1 MGTAERRGEI
11 MRLLYRRKHETI
23 GNLASELGVSERTV
37 SRDIDAL
44 SASEPIYT
52 EAGKYGGV
60 YIVDSFQM
68 DRMYISPLELDVL
81 EKLLN
86 LAREKAMCD
95 LSVQEEDIL
104 CKIVKDYNKRN

>member
-1 MGTAERRGEI
+1 MGIAERRGEI
-11 MRLLYRRKHETI
+11 MRLLYRRRHETI

-37 SRDIDAL
+37 LRDIDAL
-44 SASEPIYT
+44 SACEPIYT

-60 YIVDSFQM
+60 YIVDNFRM
-68 DRMYISPLELDVL
+68 DRMYMSPLELNVL

-86 LAREKAMCD
+86 LAREKAVCD

-104 CKIVKDYNKRN
+104 CKIIKDYKKTN